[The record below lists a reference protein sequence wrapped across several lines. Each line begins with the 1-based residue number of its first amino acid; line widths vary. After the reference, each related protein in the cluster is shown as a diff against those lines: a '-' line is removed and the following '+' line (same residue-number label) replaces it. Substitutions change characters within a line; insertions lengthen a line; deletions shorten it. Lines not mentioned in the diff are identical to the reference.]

1 MSGRQLAHVVAA
13 CENGVIGRDG
23 GMPWHLPDDLKRF
36 KRITM
41 GRVCLMGRRTFESI
55 GRPLP
60 GRTNLVLTR
69 DRGWSHEGVRVAHD
83 LDAALRLGWELA
95 GRDASGDPARCPAV
109 IGGGELYRLTMDLV
123 TRIEL
128 TLIHA
133 TVDGD
138 TVYPLPGA
146 EGWVEVS
153 SEHHP
158 ADERHAFAMTFRT
171 LDRPGCVAGPL
182 GGPLRGGLGAA

>member
-1 MSGRQLAHVVAA
+1 MSGTAEGRHLAHVVAA

-23 GMPWHLPDDLKRF
+23 GMPWRLPDDLKRF
-36 KRITM
+36 KGVTM

-69 DRGWSHEGVRVAHD
+69 DRAWSREGVLVEHD
-83 LDAALRLGWELA
+83 LNRALELGWALA
-95 GRDASGDPARCPAV
+95 GDAASGDPERCPAV
-109 IGGGELYRLTMDLV
+109 IGGGELYRLTMGHV

-133 TVDGD
+133 SIEGD
-138 TVYPLPGA
+138 TVYPLPTEAGWA
-146 EGWVEVS
+146 EIARE
-153 SEHHP
+153 EHP

-171 LDRPGCVAGPL
+171 RER
-182 GGPLRGGLGAA
+182 RG